1 MSAHGVSVS
10 FRVICVL
17 IVCAVESMCFQGLF
31 GAVCVVR
38 VSNAQRWSAASVVRM
53 SGLDPIC
60 RP

>member
-1 MSAHGVSVS
+1 MSARGVSVS

-31 GAVCVVR
+31 GVVCAVR

-53 SGLDPIC
+53 SGSDPIC

>member
-1 MSAHGVSVS
+1 MSAL

-17 IVCAVESMCFQGLF
+17 IMRAIQSMCFQGLV
-31 GAVCVVR
+31 GAVRVVR

-53 SGLDPIC
+53 SGSDPIC